1 MVYLGTREL
10 ELKYKEIDM
19 LIVSVCAFIDA
30 QERWSNSDMVI
41 IQEAEELI
49 ELLTFVRDADD
60 DDESDRQKEERI
72 YMDRIISIGN
82 KGDGVEWDGQSPR
95 GDVE

>member
-19 LIVSVCAFIDA
+19 LIVSVCAFIDLE
-30 QERWSNSDMVI
+30 QERWLGIGATQNI
-41 IQEAEELI
+41 EEAEELI

-72 YMDRIISIGN
+72 YMEKIISIGN
-82 KGDGVEWDGQSPR
+82 KGDGVE
-95 GDVE
+95 